1 MKKFDQWKLLADLN
15 ISPRTVYFLQQL
27 GVNAKRV
34 DKSIATDEGVVEEA
48 QRENRVILT
57 FDKDFGEIYYFHK
70 EKTMTVIVLSIE
82 DQTVDSVNKVLNT
95 FFTEV
100 AYPEIKNKLVIIYE
114 GRFRL
119 IS

>member
-15 ISPRTVYFLQQL
+15 ISHRTVHFLLQL
-27 GVNAKRV
+27 GIDIRRV
-34 DKSIATDEGVVEEA
+34 DKSVHTDEEVVKEA
-48 QRENRVILT
+48 EKESRVVLT

-70 EKTMTVIVLSIE
+70 EKKITVIVLSIQN
-82 DQTVDSVNKVLNT
+82 QTAESVTKVLKV
-95 FFTEV
+95 FFENV

-114 GRFRL
+114 GKYRL